1 MRNFLKFIYFFIYEI
16 AYSLPFY
23 LLRTFP
29 INKTKIVFNN
39 FDGKGYGDNPKY
51 IAEYILKYNLELEMV
66 WLVNDLNDLSI
77 PGQIRKVK
85 NQSFRAIYELVT
97 AGIWVDNNRKSFV
110 TRKRSKQ
117 YYIQTWHGCMMVKKI
132 EKDAE
137 DKLDFLYLK
146 SAKNDSKMIDLCLS
160 NSDFMTKFYKRSF
173 WYKGDVLQCGFPK
186 TDFLLNTTC
195 DDLVNIKEKIKIP
208 IDKKIV
214 LYAPTFRNNKN
225 INVYILEFEK
235 LLNKMESVYKGDWIV
250 LVRLHPSMVDKS
262 NEFSYSEKVIN
273 VSLYS
278 DMQDLLL
285 ISDVLITDYS
295 STMFEFYLMNKVV
308 FLYAT
313 DVENYESERGLY
325 FSFES
330 IPFPKAKTLED
341 LLKVIEDFDRNKYDQ
356 KVDVFMQSIGFTET
370 GVACQ
375 KLFSRMSAIKN

>member
-186 TDFLLNTTC
+186 TDFLLNTTF

>member
-1 MRNFLKFIYFFIYEI
+1 MRNFFKYIYFYIYEI

-23 LLRTFP
+23 LLRAFP
-29 INKTKIVFNN
+29 INKTKIIFNN

-51 IAEYILKYNLELEMV
+51 IAEYILKNNLEFELV
-66 WLVNDLNDLSI
+66 WLVNDVNDLSI

-85 NQSFRAIYELVT
+85 NQTFRAIYELVT

-110 TRKRSKQ
+110 TKKRFQQ
-117 YYIQTWHGCMMVKKI
+117 YYIQTWHGCMMMKKI

-137 DKLDFLYLK
+137 NKLDFLYLK

-160 NSDFMTKFYKRSF
+160 NSYFMTKFYEKSF
-173 WYKGDVLQCGFPK
+173 WYKGDILQSGSPK
-186 TDFLLNTTC
+186 MDFLLNSTS
-195 DDLVNIKEKIKIP
+195 DDLVRIKEKLNISF
-208 IDKKIV
+208 DKKIV
-214 LYAPTFRNNKN
+214 LYAPTFRTDKN
-225 INVYILEFEK
+225 TDVYILEFEK
-235 LLNKMESVYKGDWIV
+235 LLDKLESIYKGDWIV
-250 LVRLHPSMVDKS
+250 LVRLHPSMIEKS
-262 NEFSYSEKVIN
+262 SDFCYSEKVFN
-273 VSLYS
+273 LSAYS

-285 ISDVLITDYS
+285 ISEVLITDYS

-325 FSFES
+325 FSYDI
-330 IPFPKAKTLED
+330 IPFPKAKTFED
-341 LLKVIEDFDRNKYDQ
+341 LLKVIEGFDRNKYDQ